1 MIAVNLLP
9 WRRARQQRQLRI
21 SLVFAALALM
31 ILLPGTAWQRWR
43 DARVSQQLQAAR
55 HEAREALALIE
66 QQLEQRRALRQQL
79 EQAQAQ
85 AQAQQR
91 RERRQADALLRWHRF
106 WLALPTLLPDR
117 LWLQRVEKQPARLRL
132 EGLAQDMRVIREFR
146 QRLAGQ
152 PLFAA
157 VAQGEVQRQPDGLYR
172 FALRAQ
178 PAEAD
183 RE

>member
-31 ILLPGTAWQRWR
+31 VLLPGTAWQRWR
-43 DARVSQQLQAAR
+43 EARVSEQLQAAR
-55 HEAREALALIE
+55 HEAREALAHLE
-66 QQLEQRRALRQQL
+66 QQLEQRHALRQQL
-79 EQAQAQ
+79 ET

-91 RERRQADALLRWHRF
+91 RARRQADALLRWHRF
-106 WLALPTLLPDR
+106 WLTLPMLLPDR

-132 EGLAQDMRVIREFR
+132 EGLAQDMRAIRDFR
-146 QRLAGQ
+146 QRLADQ